1 MRSLR
6 ITIGLAAAACVFA
19 ICAAPTF
26 AAAKE
31 KLFFGEFTA
40 SIAGKTI
47 SEAEPAVTK
56 GHGEV
61 SEFRLG
67 PWEITCESELK
78 SKGKVTAERSE
89 SFFTELSFKGCTT
102 NQKVGKGGVE
112 ETKKLKFSKGIDFE
126 FHANGSAN
134 VGKSE
139 SEVKILNPTSVTV
152 KAAGDKC
159 KLVIP
164 AQTIPIQAEKN
175 PEKEFES
182 AEYGTETE
190 SVEKSQLKKFPSGI
204 RERLNIFMEFKK
216 ILTEV
221 PVEPGKCIYSK
232 EPEGKFNP
240 ETKTVEFTNGVLE
253 AELEEIEV
261 KGGELGFDPTPPVV

>member
-6 ITIGLAAAACVFA
+6 ITIGLATAACVLA
-19 ICAAPTF
+19 VCAAPSF
-26 AAAKE
+26 AAKE

-40 SIAGKTI
+40 SIAGQTI
-47 SEAEPAVTK
+47 SEATPATTK

-78 SKGKVTAERSE
+78 SKGKVIAERSE
-89 SFFTELSFKGCTT
+89 NFFTEVSFKGCTT
-102 NQKVGKGGVE
+102 KQKVGKGGVE

-134 VGKSE
+134 IGKSE
-139 SEVKILNPTSVTV
+139 SEVRILNPTSVSV

-159 KLVIP
+159 KLIVP
-164 AQTIPIQAEKN
+164 AQTLPIQAEKN
-175 PEKEFES
+175 PNQEFEY

-190 SVEKSQLKKFPSGI
+190 PVEKSQLKKFPSGI
-204 RERLNIFMEFKK
+204 RERLDITMEFKK
-216 ILTEV
+216 ILSEV
-221 PVEPGKCIYSK
+221 PVEPGKCTYNK

-240 ETKTVEFTNGVLE
+240 ETKMVEFTNGLLE

-261 KGGELGFDPTPPVV
+261 KGGELGFDPTPGP